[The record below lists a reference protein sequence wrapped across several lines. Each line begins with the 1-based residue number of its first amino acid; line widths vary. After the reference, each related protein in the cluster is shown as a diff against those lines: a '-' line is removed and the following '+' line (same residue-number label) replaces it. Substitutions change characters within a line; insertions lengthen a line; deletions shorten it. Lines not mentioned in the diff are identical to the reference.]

1 MTKSSQYVA
10 RHYESLEMADEH
22 LAERAHRDPGAYAE
36 LYDRYL
42 NPVYRYFFLRLGSQ
56 PEAEDLTSQVFL
68 AALESLPGYRR
79 GSSFRAWL
87 FGIARRKL
95 ADHYRLR
102 RPQVSLQQVG
112 DLPAAHEPVL
122 AHLARSEQLGEL
134 AKLVAALQ
142 DSEREL
148 LGLRFAAGLSFPE
161 MASLLKRKESAVKMS
176 LYRLLER
183 LERQLEAKDV

>member
-1 MTKSSQYVA
+1 MTKTSQYVA
-10 RHYESLEMADEH
+10 QHYESLEMEDE
-22 LAERAHRDPGAYAE
+22 LLVTRAHRDPCAYAV

-42 NPVYRYFFLRLGSQ
+42 NPVYRYFFLRLGSR

-68 AALESLPGYRR
+68 AALESLPGYRQ

-102 RPQVSLQQVG
+102 RPQVSLEQMG
-112 DLPAAHEPVL
+112 DLPAAHEPAL
-122 AHLARSEQLGEL
+122 ARLARSEQLRSL
-134 AKLVAALQ
+134 AELVAALQ
-142 DSEREL
+142 GSEREL
-148 LGLRFAAGLSFPE
+148 LGLRFAAGLSFAE

-183 LERQLEAKDV
+183 LEQQLEAKDV

>member
-1 MTKSSQYVA
+1 MTKTLQTIA
-10 RHYESLEMADEH
+10 GHYESLEMADET
-22 LAERAHRDPGAYAE
+22 LAARALQDPGAYAE

-42 NPVYRYFFLRLGSQ
+42 NPVYRYFFLRLGSR

-68 AALESLPGYRR
+68 AALESLPGYRT
-79 GSSFRAWL
+79 GSPFRAWL

-102 RPQVSLQQVG
+102 RPQVSLEQVG
-112 DLPAAHEPVL
+112 DLPAAHEP
-122 AHLARSEQLGEL
+122 ALARLARREQLRGL
-134 AKLVAALQ
+134 AELVAALQ
-142 DSEREL
+142 DGEREL
-148 LGLRFAAGLSFPE
+148 LGLRFAAGLSFAE
-161 MASLLKRKESAVKMS
+161 MAGLLKRKESAVKMS